1 LQGRSIERPCKSAQA
16 LEEIFSRQNNNG
28 IFDVMKILIVD
39 DEPNILTSV
48 GSALQRMGHAVIT
61 APSMAE
67 GVRMLHDSIDV
78 ALLDVWLG
86 DGDGIELLTIIKQK
100 HPHIECIMISG
111 HAEIGTAVAAVKSG
125 AYDFLEKPLSL
136 DKIEVILNNIAR
148 LKNTERERDTLR
160 ERLGEGGRLVGES
173 AAIKELK
180 QSIARIAP
188 EDSRVLITG
197 ENGTGKELVARLI
210 HENSRRRQGPFIAVN
225 CAALP
230 DELIESELFGYEK
243 GAFTG
248 AAKSKPGRFELASGG
263 TLFLDEIGEMSAKT
277 QAKLLRATEEGR
289 IARLGG
295 TTEIAIDVRILSATN
310 RDLKQQIA
318 QGKFRE
324 DLFYRLAVLTIE
336 IPPLRERRD
345 DIPLLIQ
352 HFAGTFSL
360 RAGRPPKKF
369 DKSAVELFRR
379 YPFPGNIRELAN
391 YIERVVILSQGDIVD
406 SNQIESLLPQ
416 ISLTE
421 PTGTLKA
428 ASEQFERD
436 YIQRVLT
443 RAGGNMTRAAEIL
456 GLERSHLYKKMK
468 GLGIDKSDNE

>member
-1 LQGRSIERPCKSAQA
+1 
-16 LEEIFSRQNNNG
+16 
-28 IFDVMKILIVD
+28 MKILIVD
-39 DEPNILTSV
+39 DEPNILTTV
-48 GSALQRMGHAVIT
+48 GSALQRMGHAVVT
-61 APSMAE
+61 APSFAE
-67 GVRMLHDSIDV
+67 GVRLLNDAMDI

-86 DGDGIELLTIIKQK
+86 DGDGIELLNIIKQK
-100 HPHIECIMISG
+100 HPHIECVMISG

-136 DKIEVILNNIAR
+136 DKIEVIINNIAR
-148 LKNTERERDTLR
+148 LKSIESERDNLR
-160 ERLGEGGRLVGES
+160 EQLGESGRLVGES
-173 AAIKELK
+173 ASTAILK
-180 QSIARIAP
+180 QAIARIAH

-210 HENSRRRQGPFIAVN
+210 HGNSARKNGPFLAVN

-263 TLFLDEIGEMSAKT
+263 TLFLDEIGETSART
-277 QAKLLRATEEGR
+277 QAKLLRAVEEGK
-289 IARLGG
+289 ITRLGG
-295 TTEIAIDVRILSATN
+295 TAEIAIDVRILAATN
-310 RDLKQQIA
+310 RDLKQLIS

-324 DLFYRLAVLTIE
+324 DLFYRLAVLVIE

-345 DIPLLIQ
+345 DIPLLVR
-352 HFAGTFSL
+352 HFADTFC
-360 RAGRPPKKF
+360 RRTGRPARKF
-369 DKSAVELFRR
+369 DKDALQLFQR

-391 YIERVVILSQGDIVD
+391 YIERIVILAESDTID
-406 SNQIESLLPQ
+406 SKQVEMLLPQ
-416 ISLTE
+416 LVQLE
-421 PTGTLKA
+421 AAGTLKL

-436 YIQRVLT
+436 YIKRVIS
-443 RAGGNMTRAAEIL
+443 RVAGNMTRAAEIL

-468 GLGIDKSDNE
+468 ALGMELKE

>member
-1 LQGRSIERPCKSAQA
+1 
-16 LEEIFSRQNNNG
+16 
-28 IFDVMKILIVD
+28 MKIIIVD

-48 GSALQRMGHAVIT
+48 GSALSRMGHDIVT
-61 APSMAE
+61 APSFAE
-67 GVRMLHDSIDV
+67 GVRLLTDAIDV

-86 DGDGIELLTIIKQK
+86 DGDGIELLNIIKQK
-100 HPHIECIMISG
+100 HSRIECVMISG

-148 LKNTERERDTLR
+148 LKTTEFERDSLR
-160 ERLGEGGRLVGES
+160 ERLGESRRLVGES
-173 AAIKELK
+173 AVIRELK
-180 QSIARIAP
+180 QTIARIAP
-188 EDSRVLITG
+188 ENSRVLITG

-210 HENSRRRQGPFIAVN
+210 HENSPRHKGPFIAVN

-248 AAKSKPGRFELASGG
+248 ASKPKPGRFELASGG
-263 TLFLDEIGEMSAKT
+263 TLFLDEISETSART
-277 QAKLLRATEEGR
+277 QAKLLRAVEEGR
-289 IARLGG
+289 INRLGG
-295 TTEIAIDVRILSATN
+295 TAEIQVDVRILSATN
-310 RDLKQQIA
+310 RDLKQLTA

-324 DLFYRLAVLTIE
+324 DLFYRMAVLIIE
-336 IPPLRERRD
+336 IPPLRDRRD

-352 HFAGTFSL
+352 HFAETFSR
-360 RAGRPPKKF
+360 RAGRLSKKF

-391 YIERVVILSQGDIVD
+391 YVERVVILTQSEIID
-406 SNQIESLLPQ
+406 SHQIESLLPQ
-416 ISLTE
+416 LAHAE
-421 PTGTLKA
+421 PTGTLKI
-428 ASEQFERD
+428 ASDQFERE
-436 YIQRVLT
+436 YIKKVLA
-443 RAGGNMTRAAEIL
+443 RADGNMTRAAEIL

-468 GLGIDKSDNE
+468 GLGMEDEH